1 MNATGLK
8 GKLQALRIE
17 TGSWAYAESGTR
29 FKVFHQKGAAR
40 NIMEKIQ
47 DAAEV
52 HKWTGACP
60 TVAVHMLWDFL
71 DAEPAEAKQLAESL
85 GIRIGAV
92 NPTLFEREEYK
103 FGSIA
108 NPSAAVRQKA
118 VRHMLDS
125 IEIMRQCDSKIMS
138 IWLGDG
144 TNYPGQDDFR
154 KRKHRLTECL
164 KQAHDALDPDMQML
178 IEYKFFEPSFYSTDI
193 ADWGMTYVYCKACGD
208 KAKVLVDL
216 GHHPQGTNIEHIV
229 SFLVDEDMLGGFHF
243 NCRKYA
249 DDDLTTGSVNPYE
262 LFLIFNELVGATGG
276 ETIYD
281 VAYMIDQSHNIKP
294 KVEAM
299 IQSVVHIQETYVKA
313 LLVDR
318 KALAEAQAECDVIGA
333 ERILKRAYG
342 TDVTP
347 LLAEARKAL
356 GLEPD
361 PLETYRQSDY
371 QQEIECERG

>member
-1 MNATGLK
+1 MNANELRD
-8 GKLQALRIE
+8 KLNALRIE
-17 TGSWAYAESGTR
+17 TGSWAYADSGTR

-40 NIMEKIQ
+40 NILEKIA

-52 HKWTGACP
+52 HKWTGACQ

-71 DAEPAEAKQLAESL
+71 DTEPAEAKAHAESL
-85 GIRIGAV
+85 GLRIGAV

-103 FGSIA
+103 FGTVC
-108 NPSAAVRQKA
+108 NPSAAIRKKA
-118 VRHMLDS
+118 VQHMLDS
-125 IEIMRQCDSKIMS
+125 IDVMRQCDSKIMS
-138 IWLGDG
+138 VWLGDG
-144 TNYPGQDDFR
+144 TNYPGQDSLRAR
-154 KRKHRLTECL
+154 KQRLTECF
-164 KQAHDALDPDMQML
+164 KQVHEALDPDMQML
-178 IEYKFFEPSFYSTDI
+178 LEYKFFEPSFYSTDI
-193 ADWGMTYVYCKACGD
+193 ADWGMAYVYAKACGD

-229 SFLVDEDMLGGFHF
+229 SFLIDEKMLGGFHF

-262 LFLIFNELVGATGG
+262 LFLIFNELVAAAGG

-281 VAYMIDQSHNIKP
+281 VAYMIDQSHNVKP

-299 IQSVVHIQETYVKA
+299 IQSVMHIQETYVKA

-318 KALAEAQAECDVIGA
+318 EPLAQAQADCDVVGS
-333 ERILKRAYG
+333 ECILKRAFY

-347 LLAEARKAL
+347 LLAEARKAM

-361 PLETYRQSDY
+361 PLDAYRKSGY
-371 QQEIECERG
+371 QDKIAQERG